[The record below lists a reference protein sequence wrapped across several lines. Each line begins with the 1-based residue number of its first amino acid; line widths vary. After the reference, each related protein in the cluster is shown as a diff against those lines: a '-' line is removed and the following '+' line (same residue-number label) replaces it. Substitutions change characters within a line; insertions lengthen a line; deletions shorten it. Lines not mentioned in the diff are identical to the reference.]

1 MLKRIFR
8 FYYQGFRDMPKW
20 GKQIWLILL
29 IKLFVIFVLVKFIF
43 FPNFLKTNFSTDKER
58 SDYVFNELINKSE
71 NDSITVKH

>member
-1 MLKRIFR
+1 
-8 FYYQGFRDMPKW
+8 MPKW